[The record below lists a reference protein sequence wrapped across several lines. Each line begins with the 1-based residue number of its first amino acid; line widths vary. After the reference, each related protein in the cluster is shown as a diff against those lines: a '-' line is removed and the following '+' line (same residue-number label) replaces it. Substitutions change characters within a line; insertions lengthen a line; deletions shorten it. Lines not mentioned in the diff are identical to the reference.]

1 MESDIIH
8 FMTCTTIISAFHSFL
23 NAAENFRQNFAKRKS
38 RSPRGFLPRPLL
50 RAGESITPPPFPQKN
65 SGGVL
70 VAFTALLLCRS
81 SVLRTEARSAR
92 WTLGILLEKSSS
104 KVYNYS
110 TYDYPANAQGTA
122 QPAPTARPAGRA
134 HPTGARVSSPPS
146 GADIIYAYT
155 PRSSVRRSG
164 RGRPQYVLSRIW

>member
-1 MESDIIH
+1 MLHQNLRQIK
-8 FMTCTTIISAFHSFL
+8 FMDFL
-23 NAAENFRQNFAKRKS
+23 FCGAVPKKRKQKS

-92 WTLGILLEKSSS
+92 WTLGILLEIGSS
-104 KVYNYS
+104 KVYDYS
-110 TYDYPANAQGTA
+110 TSSNLFGIRNMERFCGSQN
-122 QPAPTARPAGRA
+122 RA
-134 HPTGARVSSPPS
+134 LIFAKTLS
-146 GADIIYAYT
+146 AY
-155 PRSSVRRSG
+155 G
-164 RGRPQYVLSRIW
+164 GSREIP